1 MKETRKKDLILE
13 MLQNPPEE
21 AKGWTR
27 WWWYGCAVT
36 HEEII
41 RELHFMKEAGLGGA
55 EIAILYPLAADDEKK
70 RIFNIP
76 FYSPEFFEILDFT
89 LTEAKKLGLGIDFT
103 LGSSWPY
110 GGPFVPQ
117 DMAPQMVTTW
127 QIDVTG
133 PVDFFSYDFTTL
145 IEGEIVGVAM
155 GRMENST
162 MIPESLMDIT
172 GYLQDKMLYG
182 WPWGKELVNVPVS
195 KGNWKIVAF
204 VSESYRQT
212 VAIPTRGAG
221 GYAIDHCRQDV
232 TDFFLKN
239 AAEPLLERL
248 GKNRI
253 RCFFCDS
260 IELGGNNWTQYL
272 PEEFRKRRGY
282 ELTPYLYG
290 LVGEVGEIAERI
302 RYDYYLTMSELT
314 LENFFERFTSWC
326 EDHEMKS
333 RIQAHG
339 TWADILKAY
348 ALADI
353 PEGES
358 FGPQDKL
365 HVNTIQRRLATSAA
379 HIYGRKIVSNE
390 SFTWLRVPRF
400 LVNYENV
407 KAAADAI
414 FLDGM
419 NAIVNHGYA
428 YSPEEAGVPGW
439 AFYASSNLNHTN
451 PAWDCYKEVGDYI
464 QRMSAVFRQGYVRN
478 DVAIYLPQGDV
489 WSQTPI
495 ANLHMG
501 MRLQEYLQWGVPDR
515 IAREGYSFDY
525 VNDEALTSLGI
536 MENGLKIGENVYKV
550 ILLIGCK
557 RLPLETAKALDQ
569 FVKNGGLLLAADGVP
584 DDSCGMY
591 QWKEQSEK
599 VKEIMAQLFPEEMES
614 WQGYGK
620 GAVAKS
626 ADRTEKMLHL
636 LREKRQ
642 PDACIGP
649 KTAAAG
655 YLHHKVGEEDFYF
668 LANIS
673 EKTEVVSVAFS
684 QMGQEFCVYD
694 CVTARPRGVKAV
706 TAQNQGITVELE
718 LKAFDSVLVVFGK
731 GRCYLKE
738 VREQTTGIL
747 EVKGWTLTAL
757 ERKVR
762 LDMETPVF
770 WQKFPELRDFCGK
783 GSYKAVF
790 ELSQLDQEKVYL
802 QLEGLAD
809 TARVFVNEK
818 PAGII
823 WKRPWKLDITD
834 TVISGKNQI
843 RLVCTGP
850 LINSVLDPS
859 QEPEYYPGT
868 LMDGWP
874 YFTES
879 INQIRKRRIGKER
892 ERRAIKEP
900 VNMGLE
906 GSVKILMVC
915 AGASE
920 QAVSQ

>member
-1 MKETRKKDLILE
+1 MREMEQKENKVPILE
-13 MLQNPPEE
+13 LLQNPPKE

-36 HEEII
+36 REEIV

-70 RIFNIP
+70 GIYNIP

-127 QIDVTG
+127 QIDVAG
-133 PVDFFSYDFTTL
+133 PVDSFSYDFTTL

-155 GRMENST
+155 GRMENSS

-172 GYLQDKMLYG
+172 GYLQDKLLYG
-182 WPWGKELVNVPVS
+182 WPWGKELVDVPVP

-204 VSESYRQT
+204 ISESYRQT
-212 VAIPTRGAG
+212 VPIPTRGAG

-239 AAEPLLERL
+239 AAETLLERL

-282 ELTPYLYG
+282 EITPYLYG
-290 LVGEVGEIAERI
+290 LVGEIGEISERV

-314 LENFFERFTSWC
+314 LENFFDRFTKWC
-326 EDHEMKS
+326 EEHEMKS

-379 HIYGRKIVSNE
+379 HVYGREIASNE

-400 LVNYENV
+400 LVNFENV

-419 NAIVNHGYA
+419 NAIVNHGYS
-428 YSPEEAGVPGW
+428 YSPKEAGVPGW

-451 PAWDCYKEVGDYI
+451 PAWDCYPEIGVYI
-464 QRMSAVFRQGYVRN
+464 QRMSAVFRLGSARN
-478 DVAIYLPQGDV
+478 DVAVYLPQADV
-489 WSQTPI
+489 WSQTPM

-501 MRLQEYLQWGVPDR
+501 MRLQEYLRWGVPDR
-515 IAREGYSFDY
+515 IVRAGYSFDY
-525 VNDEALTSLGI
+525 INDEALTSLGT
-536 MENGLKIGENVYKV
+536 MENGMKIGENTYKV

-557 RLPLETAKALDQ
+557 RLPLETAEALEN
-569 FVKNGGLLLAADGVP
+569 FVKNGGILLAADGVP
-584 DDSCGMY
+584 DDSCGML
-591 QWKEQSEK
+591 QWKEQQAK
-599 VKEIMAQLFPEEMES
+599 VREIMARLFPDEMET
-614 WQGYGK
+614 WQSCGK
-620 GAVAKS
+620 GAAAKS
-626 ADRTEKMLHL
+626 ADRGEKMLEL
-636 LREKRQ
+636 LEKKQ
-642 PDACIGP
+642 KPDACIYP
-649 KTAAAG
+649 KEAAAG
-655 YLHHKVGEEDFYF
+655 YVHRRVGEEDLYF

-673 EKTEVVSVAFS
+673 EKTQQVSVKFREMGEEFS
-684 QMGQEFCVYD
+684 V
-694 CVTARPRGVKAV
+694 
-706 TAQNQGITVELE
+706 
-718 LKAFDSVLVVFGK
+718 
-731 GRCYLKE
+731 
-738 VREQTTGIL
+738 
-747 EVKGWTLTAL
+747 
-757 ERKVR
+757 
-762 LDMETPVF
+762 
-770 WQKFPELRDFCGK
+770 
-783 GSYKAVF
+783 
-790 ELSQLDQEKVYL
+790 
-802 QLEGLAD
+802 
-809 TARVFVNEK
+809 
-818 PAGII
+818 
-823 WKRPWKLDITD
+823 
-834 TVISGKNQI
+834 
-843 RLVCTGP
+843 
-850 LINSVLDPS
+850 
-859 QEPEYYPGT
+859 
-868 LMDGWP
+868 
-874 YFTES
+874 
-879 INQIRKRRIGKER
+879 
-892 ERRAIKEP
+892 
-900 VNMGLE
+900 
-906 GSVKILMVC
+906 
-915 AGASE
+915 
-920 QAVSQ
+920 